1 MFKGRDESLDF
12 IGLLEWKC
20 RIYTLFTPLED
31 WIGIVRI
38 GRREMNLTSFFLDY
52 VSGNR
57 QYEIDFVRLLVYN
70 LQ

>member
-1 MFKGRDESLDF
+1 
-12 IGLLEWKC
+12 
-20 RIYTLFTPLED
+20 
-31 WIGIVRI
+31 
-38 GRREMNLTSFFLDY
+38 MNLTSFFLDY